1 MNENV
6 WQIVTCSPTGSFAT
20 YCTIEMVARAFW
32 TSFPGLELHMLSK
45 MSHHVNQPTP
55 MRGLVSCDVPFVW
68 DTGHCV
74 ATVCTGWFSW
84 LLCWCTRVL
93 PGWTQV
99 SQNRSNCDSP
109 SKPGSCHPHPST
121 DSHGKLLSA
130 RFMSAHPQFGSARLP
145 WPNVLHFIKLPL
157 MIWLSLIFERWLEN

>member
-1 MNENV
+1 MTKCKISCMNENV
-6 WQIVTCSPTGSFAT
+6 WPIVTCSPTGSFAT
-20 YCTIEMVARAFW
+20 YCTIEMVAGAFW
-32 TSFPGLELHMLSK
+32 TSFLGLEFHMLSK

-55 MRGLVSCDVPFVW
+55 MCGLVSCDVPFVW

-99 SQNRSNCDSP
+99 SQKRSKCESQQQAWQLSP
-109 SKPGSCHPHPST
+109 PS
-121 DSHGKLLSA
+121 
-130 RFMSAHPQFGSARLP
+130 
-145 WPNVLHFIKLPL
+145 LHWQWWEVALCTFYVGAPAV
-157 MIWLSLIFERWLEN
+157 WFSTASVT